1 MCYPCA
7 WTKLLPMCLDRTPSP
22 ANLPC
27 QRQNLRPLIDLQ
39 CSWGVL
45 PSMEQYAS
53 LVHLVRTGVAFW
65 GDVLRFLR
73 ASLWSRAAL
82 AAKNL
87 FLIDTGLPYLKLAN
101 NTEPFEAGVT
111 WRACQQIGRAG
122 QSSCGPQGST
132 AASISKGNRVGSWD
146 TASLLTRFSH
156 PVDAAKQ
163 TGCHATAPLAR
174 RLGNMSRCWAQDVSR
189 RTGSRQSD
197 ALIDFPVF
205 AHYSIFLTNPR

>member
-1 MCYPCA
+1 MA
-7 WTKLLPMCLDRTPSP
+7 HSGETPGIP
-22 ANLPC
+22 E
-27 QRQNLRPLIDLQ
+27 RPLKR
-39 CSWGVL
+39 
-45 PSMEQYAS
+45 
-53 LVHLVRTGVAFW
+53 VRVRCEKGRNIGPFV
-65 GDVLRFLR
+65 
-73 ASLWSRAAL
+73 AL
-82 AAKNL
+82 ASWRFKV
-87 FLIDTGLPYLKLAN
+87 FLGSGLINAGLPYLKLAN

-156 PVDAAKQ
+156 SVDAAKQ

-174 RLGNMSRCWAQDVSR
+174 RLGNVSRCWAQDVSR